1 MCFAG
6 VELKIIKILRL
17 LRTLRPLRF
26 ITHSGKMKIVVNA
39 LLGSVFAILNVG
51 IVIMMVWIMFAILA
65 ISFMKD
71 EMGYCDGPQ
80 DYYGINKIKCVSMGH
95 EWATFAYNFD
105 NIWNAFVTL
114 FVLSSLEGW
123 PDIMGRIFDAAP
135 ADKGPAFNGNR
146 IFGSI
151 YLISFIVI
159 GSLFLMNLF
168 VGVIFYQFY
177 SEQKREKKERYKYIN
192 DNQFKWIQM
201 QELILNA
208 SPNFDLSTPPEN
220 KYRLYVFKIISSM
233 WFEGFI

>member
-6 VELKIIKILRL
+6 VELKIIKVLRL

-71 EMGYCDGPQ
+71 EMGYCDGPE
-80 DYYGINKIKCVSMGH
+80 DYYGINKIKCISMGH
-95 EWATFAYNFD
+95 SWATFAYNFD

-123 PDIMGRIFDAAP
+123 PSIMGSMFDAAP

-151 YLISFIVI
+151 YLISFILI

-177 SEQKREKKERYKYIN
+177 
-192 DNQFKWIQM
+192 
-201 QELILNA
+201 NA
-208 SPNFDLSTPPEN
+208 L
-220 KYRLYVFKIISSM
+220 KIRKVA
-233 WFEGFI
+233 